1 MGDLVAGLLSKDPQ
15 KRRTTDNLLN
25 LTFKLSSK
33 GTSYKNSRANFK
45 KTVIKRKFHR
55 HSMGTF
61 ERNPSK
67 YKSHDDL
74 NGNFNKKILDSAN
87 RNQKAWRSKRGSKTT
102 EELMELQLPITKRD
116 SMMENFETDDDK
128 RRRMKKQTENDDE
141 DDEKLQ

>member
-1 MGDLVAGLLSKDPQ
+1 
-15 KRRTTDNLLN
+15 
-25 LTFKLSSK
+25 
-33 GTSYKNSRANFK
+33 
-45 KTVIKRKFHR
+45 
-55 HSMGTF
+55 MGTF

-116 SMMENFETDDDK
+116 SLMYNFETDDD
-128 RRRMKKQTENDDE
+128 RRRKKKKEELKKLQEDSDNDNDDNQQDSDNNYNDDE
-141 DDEKLQ
+141 KSQ